1 MGFTS
6 EITDD
11 FNRGDGDSLGANWS
25 EFVGDIDIVSNTA
38 KHISSTGYWAGA
50 RYSGA
55 QTSTADE
62 YVQFYSQTYQNDMG
76 VVARWQ
82 DSTTF
87 YATRFRGNDVLFMR
101 GDGAT
106 DPTLL
111 LDSVNTATGASSHT
125 YKMSVTGTGATVT
138 LKSYYDGIET
148 FSYDDTNALRI
159 TTKGYTGIFG
169 YGVNAKYDDWVAG
182 TVSSDGSS
190 SNSPSYSPS
199 VSISPSSSPSLS
211 PSSSESP
218 SLSPSLSPSASK
230 SPSVSPSTSPGWK
243 AYTRGNYTTLPTDDA
258 DLETSYSD
266 QDITDVGTSNNVW
279 VGQNANLEYAVHQYK
294 EYAGGDSVATVNWEG
309 KSSIPPSTLPIY
321 LQIYNQNTDEWETLA
336 SNNSAAVDTDFT
348 LSYIVPNL
356 TNYKTVESIIVFR
369 VYQQKN

>member
-169 YGVNAKYDDWVAG
+169 YGVNAKYDDFEAG
-182 TVSSDGSS
+182 KWETDVTTTSTSS
-190 SNSPSYSPS
+190 STSSSTTS
-199 VSISPSSSPSLS
+199 TSSSTPSSTSTSTTIN
-211 PSSSESP
+211 
-218 SLSPSLSPSASK
+218 
-230 SPSVSPSTSPGWK
+230 PSTGGLAFGEQSPTGESAVSW
-243 AYTRGNYTTLPTDDA
+243 ATFIRTGSTISGSA
-258 DLETSYSD
+258 DWGKLETSSGNTGNSKIYDFGTVASRLITLTD
-266 QDITDVGTSNNVW
+266 NKYGTGSGTGTKKIRGQDTVFVNGDGT
-279 VGQNANLEYAVHQYK
+279 
-294 EYAGGDSVATVNWEG
+294 
-309 KSSIPPSTLPIY
+309 PS
-321 LQIYNQNTDEWETLA
+321 WETY
-336 SNNSAAVDTDFT
+336 SGPIS
-348 LSYIVPNL
+348 
-356 TNYKTVESIIVFR
+356 KTWRFIQVQIT
-369 VYQQKN
+369 K